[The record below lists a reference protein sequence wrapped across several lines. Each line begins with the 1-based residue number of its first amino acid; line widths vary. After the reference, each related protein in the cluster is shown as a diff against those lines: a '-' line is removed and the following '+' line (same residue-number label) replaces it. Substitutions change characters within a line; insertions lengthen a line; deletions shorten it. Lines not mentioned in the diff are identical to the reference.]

1 MDIWSR
7 GPSILSA
14 RRRWPLFWPVTKASE
29 SVTRRRDKPADRV
42 PSARPSV
49 ISTLRRRF
57 GLTNAQGRLYVCDS
71 RKCGSLKEADVLGI
85 RYDYSPVHINVTDLS
100 ASRRGDS
107 LDPHCLVLRQSQ
119 NQSST
124 R

>member
-29 SVTRRRDKPADRV
+29 SVTRRRDKPVDRA

-57 GLTNAQGRLYVCDS
+57 GLTMPRVVSMSATAGNAG
-71 RKCGSLKEADVLGI
+71 
-85 RYDYSPVHINVTDLS
+85 H
-100 ASRRGDS
+100 SRR
-107 LDPHCLVLRQSQ
+107 PM
-119 NQSST
+119 SSVSGT
-124 R
+124 TTHRCI